1 MNDINASGIDSGNPQ
16 TRVEYIAQYCFKLPG
31 LATQIE
37 DFVGM
42 YMQEREGMYE
52 RQKKEEIR
60 EKARNTAKMR
70 ADATRVLKLLRLTIF
85 RDAEKIAENLMID
98 RPSLDIVLNNLMT
111 SRRIKRVSMGGR
123 DVYHLLK

>member
-1 MNDINASGIDSGNPQ
+1 MNDISASGIDSGNPQ

-70 ADATRVLKLLRLTIF
+70 TDATRVLKLLRLTIF
-85 RDAEKIAENLMID
+85 QDANKIAEALMIEK
-98 RPSLDIVLNNLMT
+98 PSLDIVLNNLMT
-111 SRRIKRVSMGGR
+111 SRRIKRVTMGGR
-123 DVYHLLK
+123 DVYCLMK

>member
-1 MNDINASGIDSGNPQ
+1 MNDINASDIDSGNPQ

-70 ADATRVLKLLRLTIF
+70 TDATRVLKLLRLTIF
-85 RDAEKIAENLMID
+85 QDANKIAEALMIEK
-98 RPSLDIVLNNLMT
+98 PSLDIVLNNLMT
-111 SRRIKRVSMGGR
+111 SRRIKRVTMGGR
-123 DVYHLLK
+123 DVYCLMK